1 MHLVY
6 PLPWWLAVLLAAAIG
21 ALTYAEYHR
30 PLAPLTP
37 RQRTLLAAFRGVV
50 LALLVLFLFRP
61 IVLVPPPS
69 VRDAVVP
76 VLVDRSRSMRV
87 SDADGQPR
95 LSRAI
100 SLLQGQLL
108 PELSRS
114 FTPEL
119 FSTGDRFE
127 PAAIDRLKADGGQ
140 SDLRG
145 ALEAVRE
152 RYRGQRVA
160 GIVLLSDGGD
170 TASSPPDTRPSGPPI
185 FVVGFGS
192 PDGIA
197 DREVVGITA
206 GDQRLD
212 QASIDLRVSAVSA
225 GFGRGPFQLRVLAN
239 GTEIERRRVVPAA
252 EGAPIDEVFTVSPDP
267 AAPTVYTAEIP
278 PDPAESIVEN
288 NRRSVLVNPAGR
300 RRRLLMI
307 EGAPG
312 FEHSFVKRAWLAD
325 PGLEVDAVGRKGKN
339 ADGHDTF
346 FVQAAAPRAAALTS
360 GFPARREDLYAYDG
374 LVIANVEGDVLT
386 REQLTLAAE
395 FVSVRGG
402 GLLVVGSRSFMP
414 RGLAGTALEEVLP
427 VDVSDRRGALTRTSE
442 APLNRAGINKIV
454 LTAEGEGHPA
464 MRIGDTPADT
474 RRLWTAL
481 PALASTAT
489 IGGPRPGAS
498 VLAVTSAATGAVYPV
513 VAVQRYGHGRVMTFS
528 GEASWRWKM
537 LLPSTDRSF
546 DYFWRQAAR
555 WIAGP
560 TPDPV
565 EITLPDNASP
575 GEVSVTV
582 DVRDRQFAAVGD
594 ATVTGD
600 VASPGGESATLQW
613 RPVANGRYT
622 ASVRAGTSGLY
633 RVSAEARR
641 GTTVL
646 GTAER
651 WMEVG
656 GVDREFVSPRLNEGW
671 LRRVARASG
680 GRYVRPAE
688 ASRIVNWLHDTSPQQ
703 LAPERRDLWHE
714 PWAFAL
720 IVAFLSGEWILRR
733 RWGLR

>member
-1 MHLVY
+1 
-6 PLPWWLAVLLAAAIG
+6 
-21 ALTYAEYHR
+21 
-30 PLAPLTP
+30 
-37 RQRTLLAAFRGVV
+37 
-50 LALLVLFLFRP
+50 
-61 IVLVPPPS
+61 
-69 VRDAVVP
+69 
-76 VLVDRSRSMRV
+76 
-87 SDADGQPR
+87 
-95 LSRAI
+95 
-100 SLLQGQLL
+100 
-108 PELSRS
+108 
-114 FTPEL
+114 
-119 FSTGDRFE
+119 
-127 PAAIDRLKADGGQ
+127 
-140 SDLRG
+140 
-145 ALEAVRE
+145 
-152 RYRGQRVA
+152 
-160 GIVLLSDGGD
+160 
-170 TASSPPDTRPSGPPI
+170 
-185 FVVGFGS
+185 
-192 PDGIA
+192 
-197 DREVVGITA
+197 
-206 GDQRLD
+206 
-212 QASIDLRVSAVSA
+212 
-225 GFGRGPFQLRVLAN
+225 
-239 GTEIERRRVVPAA
+239 
-252 EGAPIDEVFTVSPDP
+252 
-267 AAPTVYTAEIP
+267 
-278 PDPAESIVEN
+278 
-288 NRRSVLVNPAGR
+288 
-300 RRRLLMI
+300 
-307 EGAPG
+307 
-312 FEHSFVKRAWLAD
+312 
-325 PGLEVDAVGRKGKN
+325 
-339 ADGHDTF
+339 
-346 FVQAAAPRAAALTS
+346 
-360 GFPARREDLYAYDG
+360 
-374 LVIANVEGDVLT
+374 
-386 REQLTLAAE
+386 LTLAAE

-427 VDVSDRRGALTRTSE
+427 VDVSDRRGALTSTFE

-560 TPDPV
+560 TSDPV